1 MGRFTVVSEDAFDT
15 LQTDAGVILSDFDP
29 ANPVR
34 PRSED
39 IIATTTGGVNPTCV
53 PDFTDLAEDVDNVPN
68 NMKEYKKIN
77 NWNCAMAF
85 TTIKFNAENT
95 AWALG
100 ASETT
105 NGTKYQKIVPR
116 RDVKQSDFKD
126 VWWVGDKA
134 NGGAYAIKLCNALST
149 GGLSIQS
156 TKNGKGTNAMTLT
169 GHFSLDDQDKVPMEF
184 YDIQIDSDEDLFK
197 VEQNL
202 VNITSDYTDKYI
214 TEGSALEIN
223 LTATE
228 GMTIGTVVV
237 LMGGED
243 VTSTVYEAGAV
254 NITSVTGDIVITAI
268 ASE

>member
-1 MGRFTVVSEDAFDT
+1 MGRFTVVSEDAFDAV
-15 LQTDAGVILSDFDP
+15 QTDAGVILSDFDP

-39 IIATTTGGVNPTCV
+39 IVATTTGGINPTCV

-68 NMKEYKKIN
+68 NMMEYKKIN

-85 TTIKFNAENT
+85 TNIKFNAENT
-95 AWALG
+95 ALSLG
-100 ASETT
+100 ASETI
-105 NGTKYQKIVPR
+105 NGVNYTKIVPR
-116 RDVKQSDFKD
+116 RNLKQRDFKD
-126 VWWVGDKA
+126 LWWVGDKA

-169 GHFSLDDQDKVPMEF
+169 GHFSLNEQDKVPMEF
-184 YDIQIDSDEDLFK
+184 YDIQIDSDEDIFK

-202 VNITSDYTDKYI
+202 VNITSDYAEKYV

-223 LTATE
+223 LTPAQGT
-228 GMTIGTVVV
+228 TISTVVI

-243 VTSTVYEAGAV
+243 VTSTVYEAGV
-254 NITSVTGDIVITAI
+254 ITIASVTGDIVITAI